1 MCLLIFQIPVGKTKA
16 PDKINYL
23 LHNRNSDPNLVV
35 LQNYFRKIKSP
46 PETSEER
53 LEETVAKESFEK
65 FNAFAGFGPIIRT
78 GSNDKKKYSQEKKR
92 PGRKIFLT
100 VDEAFSDS
108 DFGHFGREMRERDD
122 NYLIYV
128 PVPRR
133 LSNHSI
139 PPPQQVQYIHIYVKV
154 INKKRK

>member
-1 MCLLIFQIPVGKTKA
+1 M
-16 PDKINYL
+16 
-23 LHNRNSDPNLVV
+23 HNRNSDPNLVV

-53 LEETVAKESFEK
+53 LEETAAKESFEK
-65 FNAFAGFGPIIRT
+65 FNAFAGFGPIVRT
-78 GSNDKKKYSQEKKR
+78 GNKDKKKYSQEKKR

-133 LSNHSI
+133 LSNHNI
-139 PPPQQVQYIHIYVKV
+139 PFPQQVQYSTVQSV
-154 INKKRK
+154 QTNVSRSSTRKGNIFNVSIFTGKLF